1 MDRFNLEDS
10 ISRMMDIDNEL
21 DDIIHKVGDSK
32 EAATVDEIL
41 NLLIGVKALNQTR
54 YDRMWNTFECLIKHG
69 IIKSDEAKR
78 II

>member
-1 MDRFNLEDS
+1 MVS
-10 ISRMMDIDNEL
+10 PDINTSPKTCCPT
-21 DDIIHKVGDSK
+21 IPTTPAATK

-69 IIKSDEAKR
+69 IIKSD
-78 II
+78 